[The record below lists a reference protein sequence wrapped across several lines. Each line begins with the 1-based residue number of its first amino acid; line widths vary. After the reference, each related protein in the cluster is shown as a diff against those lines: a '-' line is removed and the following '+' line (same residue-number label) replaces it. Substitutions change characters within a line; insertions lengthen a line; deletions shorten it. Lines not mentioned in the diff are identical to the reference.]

1 MINKQKVATLFTKY
15 SIGNPMSRVTTVDRS
30 GSDPASQKT
39 NTVSHH
45 TVPVHITATIP
56 EPCRKARLPDMNTTA
71 PSPAAVVHADN
82 ARITTQKSGAGY
94 ARITTQNSPGA
105 QTSHTRTESTQHAT
119 PEETRKRTRRV
130 QFVDLITPPS
140 DNTIVAA
147 SPHKLAQ
154 GKRRKLMEP
163 APWM

>member
-15 SIGNPMSRVTTVDRS
+15 SIGNPMSRITTVDRS

-56 EPCRKARLPDMNTTA
+56 EPCRKARLLDMNITA
-71 PSPAAVVHADN
+71 PSPASVVHADN
-82 ARITTQKSGAGY
+82 ARIM
-94 ARITTQNSPGA
+94 TQNSPGA
-105 QTSHTRTESTQHAT
+105 QTSCTRTESNQHA
-119 PEETRKRTRRV
+119 PQEETRKRTRRL
-130 QFVDLITPPS
+130 QFVDLIIPAS
-140 DNTIVAA
+140 DSTILAA

-154 GKRRKLMEP
+154 GKRWKLMEP
-163 APWM
+163 APCMQFHPFVATWEQ